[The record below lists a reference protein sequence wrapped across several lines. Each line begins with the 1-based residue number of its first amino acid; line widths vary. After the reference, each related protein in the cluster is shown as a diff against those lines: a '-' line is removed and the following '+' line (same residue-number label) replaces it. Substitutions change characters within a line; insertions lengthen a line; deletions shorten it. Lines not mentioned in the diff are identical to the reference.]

1 MCSCIITIIDFYS
14 ERKKIKTQMYITFK
28 WTIRNAKNNKQNV
41 FFETKIF
48 LFFSYIANIATKEKH
63 KNE

>member
-1 MCSCIITIIDFYS
+1 
-14 ERKKIKTQMYITFK
+14 MYITFK

-63 KNE
+63 TKMNSM